1 MNVNVEQE
9 WKEEMHFGLSS
20 LVRRGSRRSQ
30 ARIKN
35 NYLKPSNHFWPMRL
49 APNHPYSANKFY
61 GCTYI
66 WKIRIGR
73 RDDEDAFG
81 VG

>member
-1 MNVNVEQE
+1 MNVDVEQE
-9 WKEEMHFGLSS
+9 WKEEIHFGLSS

-49 APNHPYSANKFY
+49 APNHPYSANNSMEAH
-61 GCTYI
+61 TL
-66 WKIRIGR
+66 GR
-73 RDDEDAFG
+73 FASEGEMTRMLSE
-81 VG
+81 